1 MRGTLRFYSSH
12 PLVLKR
18 RKKCPKQ
25 DYDAPRGTKKGT
37 PLFLTHK
44 SSAKGIALKT
54 LRKELK
60 ELMVE
65 AGLDEIW
72 TVHSC
77 RGATV
82 SKLFNLGFSMKRCQ
96 DFGRWHSTSSLEKH
110 YLKRANYK
118 EYSEENNKLPSWE
131 LLRCQAT
138 PIEEASPA

>member
-25 DYDAPRGTKKGT
+25 DYDAPGGTKKGT

-72 TVHSC
+72 TVHSYK
-77 RGATV
+77 RSD
-82 SKLFNLGFSMKRCQ
+82 SK
-96 DFGRWHSTSSLEKH
+96 
-110 YLKRANYK
+110 
-118 EYSEENNKLPSWE
+118 
-131 LLRCQAT
+131 QAF
-138 PIEEASPA
+138 